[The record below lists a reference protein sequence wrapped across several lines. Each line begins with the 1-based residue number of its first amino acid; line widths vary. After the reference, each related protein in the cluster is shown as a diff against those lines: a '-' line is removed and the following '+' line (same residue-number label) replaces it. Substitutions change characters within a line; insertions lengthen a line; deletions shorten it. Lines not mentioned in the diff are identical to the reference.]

1 MAEDGFKANKQIKF
15 LGGEDWFK
23 LGDRDL
29 GTQLRRTERIKNGEK
44 LSDITRDFCFKWGV
58 KASILPMSDD
68 FIQTKVET
76 KDKRLLDFQEYFV
89 HQKCQPEVSGFLFSG
104 IEKAEPSPGMM
115 EAIQACEFVVVCPSN
130 PWVSID
136 PILSVK
142 HVREAL
148 TDKCVIAVSPLI
160 GGKAIK
166 GPLSKMYRELD
177 IQPTSIAISKH
188 YSDMVRGMVIDKLDI
203 QEKDEI
209 EAFGIITKITDI
221 LMKDVSDRKRLA
233 IEVLDFGRSLLPIL

>member
-1 MAEDGFKANKQIKF
+1 
-15 LGGEDWFK
+15 
-23 LGDRDL
+23 
-29 GTQLRRTERIKNGEK
+29 
-44 LSDITRDFCFKWGV
+44 
-58 KASILPMSDD
+58 
-68 FIQTKVET
+68 
-76 KDKRLLDFQEYFV
+76 
-89 HQKCQPEVSGFLFSG
+89 
-104 IEKAEPSPGMM
+104 
-115 EAIQACEFVVVCPSN
+115 
-130 PWVSID
+130 
-136 PILSVK
+136 
-142 HVREAL
+142 
-148 TDKCVIAVSPLI
+148 
-160 GGKAIK
+160 GKAIK